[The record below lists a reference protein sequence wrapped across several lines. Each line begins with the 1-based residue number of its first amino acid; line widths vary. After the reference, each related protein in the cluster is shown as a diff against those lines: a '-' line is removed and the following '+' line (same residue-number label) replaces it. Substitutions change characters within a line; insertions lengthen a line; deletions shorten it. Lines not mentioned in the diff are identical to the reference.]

1 MVMGSLREETDV
13 VVIGSG
19 PGGYVAALRLA
30 DLGENVLLVESR
42 ERPGGTCLLEGCIPS
57 KALIHTVEIQET
69 ARRAAEFG
77 LTFDNVKIDPVKLR
91 EWTDGIVQGLS
102 DGIKGLLKRRGV
114 TVLRG
119 HARFTSP
126 TSLSL
131 EGGEVSGVDFK
142 QAIIATGSSL
152 NRLPAGIVQS
162 VWSSADALKL
172 PCVPENLL
180 VVGGGYIGLE
190 MGLVYQGL
198 GSKVSVV
205 EFSPRLLMGADFD
218 LVDVMVGQVTERLE
232 EIMVDS
238 KVLSITEAPSNGEG
252 GGGGFDV
259 RIEHG
264 GQTIDK
270 HYAQVLVAIGRRPN
284 TDDIGLENTR
294 VKTDDKGFIL
304 TGPDCRTDEPNIFA
318 IGDAATGPMLAHK
331 ASREGKVA
339 AEVIG
344 KGDAAFDN
352 RAIPAVVFTD
362 PEIAWTGLTER
373 EAEEQGITVNIGR
386 FPLSALGRARTLGRT
401 DGLVKVIAEPDS
413 GLILGVGIVGPMAS
427 ELIAEATLAV
437 EMGATLEDLM
447 VTIHPHPTLSEA
459 LMEAAEVA
467 AGEAVHINPPRKVR

>member
-1 MVMGSLREETDV
+1 MVMGSLREETEV

-30 DLGENVLLVESR
+30 DLGKNVLLVESR

-57 KALIHTVEIQET
+57 KALIHTVEIRET

-77 LTFDNVKIDPVKLR
+77 LTFDNVQIDTDKLR
-91 EWTDGIVQGLS
+91 EWTAGIVQGLS
-102 DGIKGLLKRRGV
+102 DGIRGLLKRRGV

-119 HARFTSP
+119 HARFTSS
-126 TSLSL
+126 TSLAL

-172 PCVPENLL
+172 PFVPESLL

-205 EFSPRLLMGADFD
+205 EFFPRLLMGADFD
-218 LVDVMVGQVTERLE
+218 LVDVMVGQVSERLE

-238 KVLSITEAPSNGEG
+238 KVLSITEKG
-252 GGGGFDV
+252 GGYDV
-259 RIEHG
+259 EIEHA
-264 GQTIDK
+264 GQKTRK

-284 TDDIGLENTR
+284 SDDIGLQHTR

-318 IGDAATGPMLAHK
+318 IGDVATGPMLAHK

-339 AEVIG
+339 AEVIAHG
-344 KGDAAFDN
+344 TAAFDN

-373 EAEEQGITVNIGR
+373 EAEQQGIKVNIGR

-401 DGLVKVIAEPDS
+401 DGLVKVIAEPET
-413 GLILGVGIVGPMAS
+413 GLILGVGMVGPMAS
-427 ELIAEATLAV
+427 ELIAEGTLAV
-437 EMGATLEDLM
+437 EMGATLEDIM

-459 LMEAAEVA
+459 FMEAAEVA

>member
-1 MVMGSLREETDV
+1 MVMGSLREETEV

-30 DLGENVLLVESR
+30 DLGKSVLLVESR

-57 KALIHTVEIQET
+57 KALIHTVEIKET

-77 LTFDNVKIDPVKLR
+77 LSFDNVRIDPAKLR
-91 EWTDGIVQGLS
+91 AWTEGIVQGLS
-102 DGIKGLLKRRGV
+102 DGIRGLLKRRGV

-126 TSLSL
+126 TSLAL

-172 PCVPENLL
+172 PSVPETLL

-205 EFSPRLLMGADFD
+205 EFFPRLLMGADFD
-218 LVDVMVGQVTERLE
+218 LVDVMVGQVSERLE

-238 KVLSITEAPSNGEG
+238 KVLSITESAG
-252 GGGGFDV
+252 GGYDV
-259 RIEHG
+259 EIEHG
-264 GQTIDK
+264 GQKARK

-284 TDDIGLENTR
+284 SDDIGLQNTR

-318 IGDAATGPMLAHK
+318 IGDVATGPMLAHK

-339 AEVIG
+339 AEVIAHG
-344 KGDAAFDN
+344 TAAFDN

-373 EAEEQGITVNIGR
+373 EAEQQGIAVNIGR

-401 DGLVKVIAEPDS
+401 DGLVKVIAEPDT
-413 GLILGVGIVGPMAS
+413 GLILGVGMVGPMAS
-427 ELIAEATLAV
+427 ELIAEAVVAM
-437 EMGATLEDLM
+437 EFKASSED
-447 VTIHPHPTLSEA
+447 IARICHAHPSLSEA
-459 LMEAAEVA
+459 TKEAAL
-467 AGEAVHINPPRKVR
+467 AVDKRTLNF